1 MYWGVLWNSD
11 TLEQLLKKAGMRRDK
26 STEQTG
32 DNMVCITTNYAF
44 YSDIVWHASELPKH

>member
-1 MYWGVLWNSD
+1 MYWGVLWKSD